1 MPIDLFFYQ
10 TIGER
15 YMQETRKQD
24 QVSKDVFR
32 ATKWQIQR
40 DLPQGR
46 CLKEYVKSASI

>member
-24 QVSKDVFR
+24 QVSKGVYR
-32 ATKWQIQR
+32 VTKWQIQL
-40 DLPQGR
+40 DLQQGKR
-46 CLKEYVKSASI
+46 LKGYVKSASS